1 MTCSCW
7 FYLYSGCTWPMS
19 SRIKIVLLQVILS
32 QIHQLNQLQQA
43 MVITCQ
49 LVAQLARILVQINL
63 VWTALR
69 TTWTTLMSK
78 FVMIDDWR
86 MLVDMRLAHAWPNLL
101 LYKERECMS
110 SGHSSEVHTPKSV
123 HQFGLFKIQAR
134 SRNRMIR
141 EHKECYVSNLRDL
154 SAADVRILNSM
165 IVCICFEWKWRS
177 HGTFYSELHPW
188 SFCEE
193 RNHYLGIPSTDTR
206 LPNLFLHKRAH
217 FHKSSIPCM

>member
-1 MTCSCW
+1 
-7 FYLYSGCTWPMS
+7 MS

-86 MLVDMRLAHAWPNLL
+86 MLVDMRLAHA
-101 LYKERECMS
+101 
-110 SGHSSEVHTPKSV
+110 
-123 HQFGLFKIQAR
+123 
-134 SRNRMIR
+134 
-141 EHKECYVSNLRDL
+141 
-154 SAADVRILNSM
+154 
-165 IVCICFEWKWRS
+165 
-177 HGTFYSELHPW
+177 
-188 SFCEE
+188 
-193 RNHYLGIPSTDTR
+193 
-206 LPNLFLHKRAH
+206 
-217 FHKSSIPCM
+217 